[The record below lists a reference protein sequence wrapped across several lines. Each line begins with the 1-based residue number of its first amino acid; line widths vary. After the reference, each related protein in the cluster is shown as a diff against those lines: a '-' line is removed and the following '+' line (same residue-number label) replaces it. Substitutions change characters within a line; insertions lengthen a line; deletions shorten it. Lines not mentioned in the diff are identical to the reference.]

1 MAKTNISMPDA
12 LLSEVDRR
20 AKAARTTRSGFIQ
33 EAAAHYIATL
43 EAKDEAAKRSER
55 IARAIEDMAEIGQ
68 ALPQGSL
75 GVGLIRSQRDLPPS
89 WLVLDDA
96 DE

>member
-12 LLSEVDRR
+12 LLGEVDRR

-55 IARAIEDMAEIGQ
+55 ITRAIEDMAEIGR

-75 GVGLIRSQRDLPPS
+75 GVDLIRRQRDLPPS

>member
-43 EAKDEAAKRSER
+43 DATDEVARRSER
-55 IARAIEDMAEIGQ
+55 IARAIEDMAEIGR
-68 ALPQGSL
+68 ALPQRPL
-75 GVGLIRSQRDLPPS
+75 GVDLIRSQRELPPS
-89 WLVLDDA
+89 WLLLDDA
-96 DE
+96 DK